1 MADRGQDRKFY
12 DSHGEVVLKRD
23 KPENDFKGYYIDPAG
38 AYGAYHNAVIDF
50 YHVAT
55 KKSIA
60 FKSIITSLSD
70 SYSTS
75 LETEEYVNNIENVYK
90 YKGTERK
97 ISLSWEIVASSKK
110 EAEGNL
116 SRITDLA
123 NFTYPKKAG
132 NAVKPPIVRMKFL
145 NLIGTSNTPDY
156 ADDSGLFG
164 YIESLT
170 YDLNSTELG
179 FYKLE
184 KEAQDDS
191 SAPNSKGT
199 RIAPKKITAQ
209 INFTIIH
216 QETPGYTGD
225 DKFKPEKY
233 PYGVG
238 THLKGASD
246 LTELTEEALKKSNL
260 GKTKADIKNILGN

>member
-12 DSHGEVVLKRD
+12 DSHGKVVLKRD
-23 KPENDFKGYYIDPAG
+23 KSENDFEGYYIDPAG

-75 LETEEYVNNIENVYK
+75 LEAEEYVNNIEKVYK

-97 ISLSWEIVASSKK
+97 INLSWEIIASSEK

-116 SRITDLA
+116 RRITDLA

-132 NAVKPPIVRMKFL
+132 NAVEPPIVRMKFL

-170 YDLNSTELG
+170 YDLNSTEVG
-179 FYKLE
+179 FYKLKNE
-184 KEAQDDS
+184 S
-191 SAPNSKGT
+191 SEKGT
-199 RIAPKKITAQ
+199 KIAPKKITAQ

-216 QETPGYTGD
+216 QETPGYVGKDFRPTD
-225 DKFKPEKY
+225 Q

-238 THLKGASD
+238 SHLKAESD
-246 LTELTEEALKKSNL
+246 LTDLTKEALKKSNL

>member
-1 MADRGQDRKFY
+1 MADRDRKFY

-70 SYSTS
+70 SYNTS
-75 LETEEYVNNIENVYK
+75 LEAEEYVNNIENVYK

-97 ISLSWEIVASSKK
+97 ISLSWEIIASSEK
-110 EAEGNL
+110 EARGNL
-116 SRITDLA
+116 QRITDLA
-123 NFTYPKKAG
+123 NFTYPKKEG
-132 NAVKPPIVRMKFL
+132 HAVKPPIVRMKFL
-145 NLIGTSNTPDY
+145 NLIASNNVADY
-156 ADDSGLFG
+156 ASESGLFG

-170 YDLNSTELG
+170 YDLNSTEVG
-179 FYKLE
+179 FYKL
-184 KEAQDDS
+184 DGDS
-191 SAPNSKGT
+191 DKGT

-216 QETPGYTGD
+216 QKTPGYAGAGPQFEP
-225 DKFKPEKY
+225 KKY

-238 THLKGASD
+238 TYKVANN

-260 GKTKADIKNILGN
+260 GKTKADIDKMLGNN

>member
-1 MADRGQDRKFY
+1 MADKGQDRKFY

-75 LETEEYVNNIENVYK
+75 LEAEEYVNNIEKVYK

-116 SRITDLA
+116 RRITDLA

-132 NAVKPPIVRMKFL
+132 NAVNPPIVRMKFL

-156 ADDSGLFG
+156 ADNSGLFG
-164 YIESLT
+164 YIDSLT

-179 FYKLE
+179 FYKIDKDGSDTL
-184 KEAQDDS
+184 D
-191 SAPNSKGT
+191 NKGT
-199 RIAPKKITAQ
+199 VIAPKKITAQ

-216 QETPGYTGD
+216 QETPGYTGRN
-225 DKFKPEKY
+225 KFKPPLQ
-233 PYGVG
+233 PYGVP
-238 THLKGASD
+238 THSKGESD
-246 LTELTEEALKKSNL
+246 LTKLTEEALKKSNL
-260 GKTKADIKNILGN
+260 GKTTADINKILGGN

>member
-1 MADRGQDRKFY
+1 MADKGQDRKFY
-12 DSHGEVVLKRD
+12 DSHQKVTIKRD
-23 KPENDFKGYYIDPAG
+23 KPENNVEGFYIDPAG

-75 LETEEYVNNIENVYK
+75 LEAEEYVNNIEKVYK

-97 ISLSWEIVASSKK
+97 ISLSWEIVASSEN
-110 EAEGNL
+110 EARGNL
-116 SRITDLA
+116 QRITDLA
-123 NFTYPKKAG
+123 NFTYPKKVG

-156 ADDSGLFG
+156 ADSSGLFG

-170 YDLNSTELG
+170 YDLNSTEIG
-179 FYKLE
+179 FYKLDGDP
-184 KEAQDDS
+184 DDTS
-191 SAPNSKGT
+191 DNKGT
-199 RIAPKKITAQ
+199 VIAPKKITAQ

-216 QETPGYTGD
+216 QETPGYIGQTFRPTD
-225 DKFKPEKY
+225 Q

-238 THLKGASD
+238 SYPKGVTD
-246 LTELTEEALKKSNL
+246 LNKDAIKKGSNL
-260 GKTKADIKNILGN
+260 GKATADIDKILGN

>member
-123 NFTYPKKAG
+123 NFTYPKKVG
-132 NAVKPPIVRMKFL
+132 NAIKPPIVRMKFL

-184 KEAQDDS
+184 KETQDDS
-191 SAPNSKGT
+191 SAPNNKGT
-199 RIAPKKITAQ
+199 VIAPKKITAQ

-216 QETPGYTGD
+216 QKTPGYTGNNQFEPN
-225 DKFKPEKY
+225 KQ

-238 THLKGASD
+238 THLKDESD
-246 LTELTEEALKKSNL
+246 LTNLTEKALKKSNL

>member
-12 DSHGEVVLKRD
+12 DSHGKVVLKRD
-23 KPENDFKGYYIDPAG
+23 KPENDFEGYYIDPAG

-75 LETEEYVNNIENVYK
+75 LEAEEYVNNIEKVYK

-97 ISLSWEIVASSKK
+97 INLSWEIIASSEK

-116 SRITDLA
+116 RRITDLA
-123 NFTYPKKAG
+123 NFTYPKKAV
-132 NAVKPPIVRMKFL
+132 NAVEPPIVRMKFL

-179 FYKLE
+179 FYKLKSE
-184 KEAQDDS
+184 S
-191 SAPNSKGT
+191 SEKGT
-199 RIAPKKITAQ
+199 KIAPKKITAQ